1 MINKIDENN
10 MKALSVTKV
19 LLNAIECGND
29 DIDYISLVGVIH
41 DYLQMNDKIFDEN
54 KQFQDTCE
62 KVSFLL
68 GGDGNVR
75 KKNCCILE
83 KEI

>member
-1 MINKIDENN
+1 MFDKIDENN

-19 LLNAIECGND
+19 LLHAVESGHD

-54 KQFQDTCE
+54 K
-62 KVSFLL
+62 
-68 GGDGNVR
+68 
-75 KKNCCILE
+75 
-83 KEI
+83 